1 MAREAFYVHDELYFY
16 LTGADAI
23 GKVATDLGAEY
34 YADPALPTG
43 HYEIRVCVAVPR
55 RPRPVVT
62 VVE

>member
-23 GKVATDLGAEY
+23 GKIATDLGAEY

-43 HYEIRVCVAVPR
+43 HYEI
-55 RPRPVVT
+55 
-62 VVE
+62 EEEYHD